1 MGLESRR
8 RTATTHD
15 TTNQYENR
23 KRAKKKRV
31 KRPAIFKGGLIGLES
46 RRRTATTPGTT
57 NQQEF
62 REKAQ
67 KKSESKDPLFLKGD

>member
-46 RRRTATTPGTT
+46 SRRTATTPGTT

-62 REKAQ
+62 REKVQ
-67 KKSESKDPLFLKGD
+67 KKASQKTRYF